1 MKTNRKTKA
10 QRSSSR
16 LTTSEGIARDT
27 ADRKRVENEL
37 RKKNRALTTLSACN
51 QALIRAT
58 DEMELLNEVC
68 RICVEVGGYR
78 MAWVGYAEPTGAG
91 GRDEGK
97 TVRPVA
103 QKGFEEG
110 YLDTVNITWADTER
124 GRGPTGTAIR
134 TRQPSIARN
143 IPQDSNFAPWRA
155 AAIQRGYAS
164 SIALPLIPPFHPPRF
179 AGGKEG
185 GCSAR

>member
-10 QRSSSR
+10 QRSPNR
-16 LTTSEGIARDT
+16 LTTSEGIACDS
-27 ADRKRVENEL
+27 ADRKRAENEL

-58 DEMELLNEVC
+58 DEMELLNEIC
-68 RICVEVGGYR
+68 RICVEMGGYR
-78 MAWVGYAEPTGAG
+78 MAWVGYAES
-91 GRDEGK
+91 DERK
-97 TVRPVA
+97 SVRPVA

-134 TRQPSIARN
+134 TRQPCIVRN
-143 IPQDSNFAPWRA
+143 IPGDPNFAPWRA
-155 AAIQRGYAS
+155 AAVQRGYAS
-164 SIALPLIPPFHPPRF
+164 SIALPLIPPFIPPAKRR
-179 AGGKEG
+179 GKRRGNRRAEHLHG
-185 GCSAR
+185 